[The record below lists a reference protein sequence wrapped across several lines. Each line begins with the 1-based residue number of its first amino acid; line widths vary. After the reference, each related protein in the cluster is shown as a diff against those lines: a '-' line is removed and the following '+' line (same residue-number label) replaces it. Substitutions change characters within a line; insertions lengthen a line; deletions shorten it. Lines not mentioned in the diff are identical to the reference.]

1 MGQNSVLAKDDE
13 SMVSRQ
19 GKEAKRT
26 RDGTLS
32 NCFAGFVQNRVARF
46 VVAKPKPGEIPFTFE
61 RERPPIECNSHR
73 PDLFATGI
81 ANFFEM

>member
-1 MGQNSVLAKDDE
+1 LPEDELVIGQNSVLAKDDE

-32 NCFAGFVQNRVARF
+32 NCFASFVQHRVARF
-46 VVAKPKPGEIPFTFE
+46 VVANPKPNEIPFAFE
-61 RERPPIECNSHR
+61 SERR
-73 PDLFATGI
+73 
-81 ANFFEM
+81 